1 MEQWEIDFNWLK
13 IQHFIKD
20 KFKTPDLPKP
30 DAVLFVIGLQELGIL
45 RKEYS
50 HEQKLD
56 ITTLGTM
63 TVLSSRGYFVQNGV
77 DKDGWPLWQALKPY
91 NHENETARNN
101 ELKIL
106 ISEYFEQRY
115 DIGEY
120 EQSESVQ

>member
-20 KFKTPDLPKP
+20 RFATPDLPKL
-30 DAVLFVIGLQELGIL
+30 DTVLFIIGLQEIGVF
-45 RKEYS
+45 KKNYS

-56 ITTLGTM
+56 ITTVGTM
-63 TVLSSRGYFVQNGV
+63 TVLSSRGYFRQNGF
-77 DKDGWPLWQALKPY
+77 DEDGWPVWEELKPY
-91 NHENETARNN
+91 KPENDTIRNN

-106 ISEYFEQRY
+106 ISLYFEQRY

-120 EQSESVQ
+120 EQEL